1 MLMNDPVPGQY
12 LYYYLNQ
19 NFFYFYYFSGS
30 LANLDV
36 NRDKKVLYESQAA
49 LLAEIE
55 GLKTN
60 IKMTDSKLSHY

>member
-1 MLMNDPVPGQY
+1 MRVRHQVHKRP
-12 LYYYLNQ
+12 
-19 NFFYFYYFSGS
+19 YFYYLSGRT
-30 LANLDV
+30 LDPGS